1 MPCRNGYPVSKV
13 IHYGQRHV
21 AGEQIARALDL
32 LHAFSHDVIR
42 NPLLEVGR
50 LGRDLGFSLPQL
62 EDEADVV
69 EEQHPVGEL
78 DFLLG
83 AARKGEGERKLAG
96 GERKR
101 SREYVRVMLGDEILQ
116 ETGRFPVAL
125 FHRRLAQNRLAR
137 RSQASSSAAPTRPVM
152 TQKR

>member
-1 MPCRNGYPVSKV
+1 MPCRDGYPMSKV

-21 AGEQIARALDL
+21 AGGQIAPSLDL

-50 LGRDLGFSLPQL
+50 LGRDLAFSLPQL

-78 DFLLG
+78 DFLVG
-83 AARKGEGERKLAG
+83 YRMIYGESSGIGG
-96 GERKR
+96 GE
-101 SREYVRVMLGDEILQ
+101 
-116 ETGRFPVAL
+116 
-125 FHRRLAQNRLAR
+125 
-137 RSQASSSAAPTRPVM
+137 
-152 TQKR
+152 